1 MSKKWDIQLPLNYKV
16 TDDHYII
23 DGIKY
28 HRVTRI
34 KSVMNNDGLNKWRSK
49 IGDIEADKIMV
60 ERQQIGTDTHK
71 MIELTLDK
79 SYVDLDLYGDEVKQ
93 NMFLI
98 NELRDKCCLEP
109 ESLEQKLWS
118 TQHRIAGTADYIG
131 SYKTYPRYLKR
142 KRIPKF
148 SHNAMVIIDWKTST
162 QIYDDYWI
170 QLSAYVYMFEE
181 LTGIRVDG
189 AVIVQFRNN
198 KVKVEEKTYDEL
210 KQYFSLMLNCLE
222 LYRYKKG
229 EKK

>member
-1 MSKKWDIQLPLNYKV
+1 MSKKWDIQLPLDYKI
-16 TDDHYII
+16 TDDYYII

-28 HRVTRI
+28 HRVTRV
-34 KSVMNNDGLNKWRSK
+34 KSIMNNDGLNKWRSK
-49 IGDIEADKIMV
+49 IGDVEADKIMK
-60 ERQQIGTDTHK
+60 ERQRIGTDTHK

-79 SYVDLDLYGDEVKQ
+79 SYVDLDLYNDEVKQ
-93 NMFLI
+93 NMYLI
-98 NELRDKCCLEP
+98 NELRETCCLEP

-118 TQHRIAGTADYIG
+118 TQYRIAGTADYIG

-148 SHNAMVIIDWKTST
+148 NHNSQVVIDWKTST

-170 QLSAYVYMFEE
+170 QLSAYVKMFED
-181 LTGIRVDG
+181 LTGIKVDG

-198 KVKVEEKTYDEL
+198 KIKVEEKTYDEL
-210 KQYFSLMLNCLE
+210 KRYFSLMLNCLE

-229 EKK
+229 EKI